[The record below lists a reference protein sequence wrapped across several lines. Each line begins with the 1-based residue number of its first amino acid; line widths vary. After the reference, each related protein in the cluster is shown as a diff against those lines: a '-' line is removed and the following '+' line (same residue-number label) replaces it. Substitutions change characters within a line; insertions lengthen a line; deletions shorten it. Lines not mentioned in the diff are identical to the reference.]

1 MLVYKL
7 KNSNILSNDNI
18 SFFKILDKK
27 FFFIDKY
34 KTYFVFPEYVFLKK
48 ADNSLFFIF
57 PNLLEQQAFFFLSYF
72 LNFFKK
78 LIKLSRKKLT
88 LVGLGF
94 RIVLTED
101 GYLSFKLGFSHLINI
116 KVPNNIRVV
125 VIKNNL
131 YLEGPNPEALGN
143 FVSVIKNLKYPDQY
157 KGKGFWF
164 RSDKKKLK
172 PVKKT

>member
-57 PNLLEQQAFFFLSYF
+57 PNLLEQQAFFF
-72 LNFFKK
+72 
-78 LIKLSRKKLT
+78 
-88 LVGLGF
+88 
-94 RIVLTED
+94 
-101 GYLSFKLGFSHLINI
+101 
-116 KVPNNIRVV
+116 
-125 VIKNNL
+125 
-131 YLEGPNPEALGN
+131 
-143 FVSVIKNLKYPDQY
+143 
-157 KGKGFWF
+157 
-164 RSDKKKLK
+164 
-172 PVKKT
+172 